1 VTVAFLLI
9 STYLGAEEEVFLA
22 VEEISEVTEAY
33 KVYGIYDIIARI
45 EAETPQEIK
54 ETAAQIRHLENVR
67 STMTLM
73 CMDPSKR
80 GSE

>member
-9 STYLGAEEEVFLA
+9 STELDAEEEVLLA
-22 VEEISEVTEAY
+22 FKEIAEVTETH
-33 KVYGIYDIIARI
+33 KVSGIYDIIARI
-45 EAETPQEIK
+45 EAVTPHKIK

-73 CMDPSKR
+73 CMESQP
-80 GSE
+80 E